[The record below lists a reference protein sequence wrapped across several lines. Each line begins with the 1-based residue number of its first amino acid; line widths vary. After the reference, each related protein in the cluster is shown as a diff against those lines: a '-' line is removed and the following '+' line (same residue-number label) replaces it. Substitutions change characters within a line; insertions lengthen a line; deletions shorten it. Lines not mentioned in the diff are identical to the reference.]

1 MTHEEDPSEARAM
14 PGTVATSW
22 FDALWRGFRHR
33 CPRCDH
39 AGILEGFLR
48 IRPRCVGCGLELGEF
63 RADDAPPYFTIFIVG
78 HLIVPAVLLVER
90 LWAPA
95 LWLQALIWIPATLAL
110 TLALLPR
117 VKGAVIGWHWAAGIK
132 G

>member
-1 MTHEEDPSEARAM
+1 MTDEHLISEARHA
-14 PGTVATSW
+14 PGAAANGW

-39 AGILEGFLR
+39 AGMLEGFLR
-48 IRPRCVGCGLELGEF
+48 IRPECSGCGLKLAEF

-78 HLIVPAVLLVER
+78 HLIVPAVLVVER
-90 LWAPA
+90 VWAPA
-95 LWLQALIWIPATLAL
+95 LWLQALVWVPATLLL
-110 TLALLPR
+110 TLMLLPR
-117 VKGAVIGWHWAAGIK
+117 IKGAVIGWHWAAGIK